1 MCPLTRRPDWFI
13 SLDGQYEDGALI
25 QKRYS
30 LAQLTG
36 GIDASAREADEAS
49 VKKDGKEVVAALHG
63 VVMGRR
69 SGPPSLDPKS
79 GVSRG
84 VDEPSLAAVAHPPPM
99 LAPCHGRS
107 MMEPMTDDPP
117 QSFAC
122 SVTSRHHAQLN
133 ITSNAHVYITDLNSL
148 HHTHIV
154 PPASLSTYLVKDA
167 NDQSKSHDYPSE
179 IRLSPWTPVQLCH
192 LDTIV
197 LGKMVVNERSQHK
210 PIKLKVTFR
219 YPELGEARP
228 GGRKRLSRKT
238 REQAETTFA
247 HETGL
252 LAVKNAIMA
261 LTAKSQSQSQMR
273 EDWVGQSTHQFE
285 VSTASTER
293 TRVVHPAGE
302 ATQTQS
308 LKFKLETIVKS
319 ETTQSQKVIE
329 ADKSHDSAKPTTS
342 ASQSIPRYSGPSRG
356 VDFEWLA
363 NLRSDKVI
371 VASSSDDSIGSENV
385 PVAADLSDSPRHS
398 RSYGVPL
405 SVLYSSEDDDDLPRR
420 TQPADQS
427 TKPRV
432 ANDNADEDDGMLEIE
447 KVSSRHIVT
456 IVPSSDDLHSDDEVH
471 IVRSTSSPFSTY
483 PPGPRPVPVA
493 NRPVP
498 AVETSR
504 ANDPARP
511 KSRSRT
517 MEDDAS
523 NRSSPVFRAQ
533 PLNTAASNAIQ
544 AYKDRISERADQIRL
559 AQADSMNHINT
570 TADGAGD
577 DEALPGMGTWYS
589 FSDNE
594 DDDFHPRSPRLAAAT
609 RVVSI
614 VEPAPTRHHNPLNVL
629 DKLMDMVEEAD
640 DVMSQGEGVAS
651 SAMEDEDDQP
661 AAEMDDGL
669 NYHIEDTG
677 NNDKLDLVEC
687 SSVQG
692 SDFSARQE
700 PPEEHMADSDASSSE
715 GYDSARDYEER
726 SDYGDERSSMSG
738 EGDSHYGDYEE
749 DASISGSDDADA
761 QDEDDQDRK
770 DDDEHMDNEIEDDDE
785 NEEEDG
791 DKGEVDEDEEEEE
804 GEEEESAHF
813 HINEINEIGVED
825 LGTAGDAPV
834 GPTSVVLVEEVHELV
849 VEEDGAAEGAES
861 IRESAGEDAEEDMPE
876 EHAAQ
881 ASEDEHEHAH
891 GDTSSRVRELFT
903 PVEQIM

>member
-1 MCPLTRRPDWFI
+1 
-13 SLDGQYEDGALI
+13 
-25 QKRYS
+25 
-30 LAQLTG
+30 
-36 GIDASAREADEAS
+36 
-49 VKKDGKEVVAALHG
+49 
-63 VVMGRR
+63 
-69 SGPPSLDPKS
+69 
-79 GVSRG
+79 
-84 VDEPSLAAVAHPPPM
+84 
-99 LAPCHGRS
+99 
-107 MMEPMTDDPP
+107 MTDHPP

-167 NDQSKSHDYPSE
+167 NDQSKSQDYPSE

-252 LAVKNAIMA
+252 LAIKNAIMA
-261 LTAKSQSQSQMR
+261 ISTKSQSQSQMR
-273 EDWVGQSTHQFE
+273 EGWAGQPSHQSE
-285 VSTASTER
+285 VSTASAER
-293 TRVVHPAGE
+293 TRVIHPAGE

-308 LKFKLETIVKS
+308 LKFKLETIVKP
-319 ETTQSQKVIE
+319 EMTQSQKVVE
-329 ADKSHDSAKPTTS
+329 ADKLHDSVKPITS
-342 ASQSIPRYSGPSRG
+342 ASQPVAPRYNGPSRG

-385 PVAADLSDSPRHS
+385 PAAADLSDSPRQS
-398 RSYGVPL
+398 RAYGVPL
-405 SVLYSSEDDDDLPRR
+405 SVLYSSEEDDDLPRG
-420 TQPADQS
+420 TQPAGQS
-427 TKPRV
+427 AKSRV
-432 ANDNADEDDGMLEIE
+432 SDNKADEDDGMLGIE
-447 KVSSRHIVT
+447 KVSSRHVVE
-456 IVPSSDDLHSDDEVH
+456 IVPSSPSSEGLGGVPTEERHTVNLVDSSDDEFHVIESR
-471 IVRSTSSPFSTY
+471 IVRSASSPFSTY
-483 PPGPRPVPVA
+483 SPGLRRPAPAADGPV
-493 NRPVP
+493 PVP
-498 AVETSR
+498 AVEASR
-504 ANDPARP
+504 ANDAARP

-523 NRSSPVFRAQ
+523 NCSTPVSRAQ
-533 PLNTAASNAIQ
+533 RLHTAMSIANQ
-544 AYKDRISERADQIRL
+544 TCKDRIRERAEQLGL
-559 AQADSMNHINT
+559 AQRDRTNHNNT
-570 TADGAGD
+570 TADSVGD

-594 DDDFHPRSPRLAAAT
+594 DDEFHPRSPRLAAAT

-614 VEPAPTRHHNPLNVL
+614 VEPAPTRHHNPVNVL

-640 DVMSQGEGVAS
+640 DVMSQGEGVPS
-651 SAMEDEDDQP
+651 SAMEDEDEQP
-661 AAEMDDGL
+661 GAEMDGGL
-669 NYHIEDTG
+669 DYHVEDIG
-677 NNDKLDLVEC
+677 DNDKLDQVEC
-687 SSVQG
+687 SSEQH
-692 SDFSARQE
+692 SDFDGRQE
-700 PPEEHMADSDASSSE
+700 SPEEHMADSDASLSE

-726 SDYGDERSSMSG
+726 SDYGDERSSISG
-738 EGDSHYGDYEE
+738 EGESHCGDYNE
-749 DASISGSDDADA
+749 DASMSGSDDGDA

-770 DDDEHMDNEIEDDDE
+770 DDDEYMDDEIEGDDE
-785 NEEEDG
+785 GDEGDG

-804 GEEEESAHF
+804 DEEDSAHI
-813 HINEINEIGVED
+813 HIDEIGEIGVED

-834 GPTSVVLVEEVHELV
+834 GPTSVVLIEEVHELV
-849 VEEDGAAEGAES
+849 VEEGVE
-861 IRESAGEDAEEDMPE
+861 ESAEEGVKEDAGEGAEEDMNVAPE
-876 EHAAQ
+876 EHAVQ
-881 ASEDEHEHAH
+881 ASEVEHEHAH
-891 GDTSSRVRELFT
+891 EDTSSRVRQPFT